1 MRFSLSTF
9 SSLGK
14 KYFMGFSG
22 LLLCGFIVVH
32 LIGNLTLLLPDKDP
46 FNKYAHFLTQDLG
59 NIIYVAEFMLAS
71 IFIIH
76 FIYAIIVQINNW
88 LARPQRYAVVTGAK
102 HTSRKTFGSSTMIYT
117 GIIIIIFLVWHL
129 LHFKFGEIIMYTTA
143 DGRVI
148 RDLYAVVYQFFGN
161 PVNVV
166 LYVLIMALLG
176 FHLSH
181 GFWSAFQSLGLYG
194 KRFTPLVY
202 GAGSL
207 FAVVMAIGF
216 IVLPLYIF
224 VGTGGA
230 L

>member
-1 MRFSLSTF
+1 
-9 SSLGK
+9 
-14 KYFMGFSG
+14 
-22 LLLCGFIVVH
+22 
-32 LIGNLTLLLPDKDP
+32 
-46 FNKYAHFLTQDLG
+46 
-59 NIIYVAEFMLAS
+59 
-71 IFIIH
+71 
-76 FIYAIIVQINNW
+76 
-88 LARPQRYAVVTGAK
+88 
-102 HTSRKTFGSSTMIYT
+102 
-117 GIIIIIFLVWHL
+117 
-129 LHFKFGEIIMYTTA
+129 MYTTA